1 MTTTIQPDLDR
12 LITEKEAAEYLGVT
26 RRALQ
31 AWRLSGKGPQFVKI
45 SQRCVR
51 YRLREINIWAEQ
63 KLRSST
69 SENMDV
75 IERRMK

>member
-1 MTTTIQPDLDR
+1 MATTPQQELDR
-12 LITEKEAAEYLGVT
+12 LITEEKAAEYLGVT

-69 SENMDV
+69 AQGNEVANG
-75 IERRMK
+75 

>member
-12 LITEKEAAEYLGVT
+12 LITEEKAAEYLGVT

-69 SENMDV
+69 SEKVDV
-75 IERRMK
+75 IEEGMK